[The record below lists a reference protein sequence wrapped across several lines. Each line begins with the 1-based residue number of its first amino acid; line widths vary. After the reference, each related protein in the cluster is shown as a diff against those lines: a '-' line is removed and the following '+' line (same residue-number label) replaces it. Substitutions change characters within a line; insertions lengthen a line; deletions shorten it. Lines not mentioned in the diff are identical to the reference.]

1 MLEVSW
7 VMVTV
12 HSPMKDLGG
21 CSMKEREALKY
32 CWEGVGWGETSADIP
47 KGAPIPSGQGV
58 NVPAQREIKL
68 LQ

>member
-1 MLEVSW
+1 
-7 VMVTV
+7 
-12 HSPMKDLGG
+12 MKDLGG